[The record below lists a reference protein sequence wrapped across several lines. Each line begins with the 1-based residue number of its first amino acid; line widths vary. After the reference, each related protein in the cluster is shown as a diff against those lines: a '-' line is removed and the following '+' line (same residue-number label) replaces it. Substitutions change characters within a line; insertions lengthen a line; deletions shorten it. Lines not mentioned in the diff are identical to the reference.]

1 MYNEIDY
8 ESLRQDLMNYFGTAI
23 ASGMPQAVIDLT
35 RVENA
40 NDEELLNIAR
50 ENNININNYINNDYL
65 RKKR

>member
-1 MYNEIDY
+1 MNDNIDY

-23 ASGMPQAVIDLT
+23 FNGNPLAIMELSKVERASWQ
-35 RVENA
+35 
-40 NDEELLNIAR
+40 ELINIAR